1 MRRAAAVPGDDV
13 EDAADR
19 SPATAP
25 GQDGGVYVSVVVPH
39 LNDLIGLEACLSRLT
54 TQTFPAH
61 AYEIIVADNGSTCG
75 ADAVRK
81 VINGRG
87 VLVDVPEKGA
97 GPARNGGM
105 AAAKGSLLAFTD
117 SDCQPDQHWLAE
129 GVKALSDFD
138 FVGGRM
144 EVLVDDLA
152 HMTSVEAFER
162 VFAFDNEKYVRK
174 KNFTVTANL
183 FAHRKIFEDCGGF
196 KTGVSEDLEWSHRA
210 AAGGY
215 RLGYA
220 AAAIV
225 GHPARRTWPE
235 LRRKWERLNFETYG
249 LSAGAP
255 FRRLKWLTRSL
266 LLPPSVIVHAGRA
279 FTSPELFTL
288 GQRLGAVRI
297 LAALRLWRFADSLR
311 LAAKAA

>member
-1 MRRAAAVPGDDV
+1 M

-25 GQDGGVYVSVVVPH
+25 GQEDGVLVSVIVPH
-39 LNDLIGLEACLSRLT
+39 FNDLIGLEACLSGLT
-54 TQTFPAH
+54 AQTFPADR
-61 AYEIIVADNGSTCG
+61 YEIIVADNGSTCG
-75 ADAVRK
+75 PDAVRQ
-81 VINGRG
+81 VIDGRA
-87 VLVDVPEKGA
+87 VMVQVAEKGA
-97 GPARNGGM
+97 GPARNGGI
-105 AAAKGSLLAFTD
+105 AAANGYLLAFTD
-117 SDCQPDQHWLAE
+117 SDCQPDRRWLAE
-129 GVKALSDFD
+129 GVKALSDYD

-144 EVLVDDLA
+144 EVLVDDLD
-152 HMTSVEAFER
+152 HMTPVEAFER
-162 VFAFDNEKYVRK
+162 VFAFENEKYVLK
-174 KNFTVTANL
+174 KGFTVTANL
-183 FAHRKIFEDCGGF
+183 FAHRKIFDDRGGF

-255 FRRLKWLTRSL
+255 FRKLKWLGRSL
-266 LLPPSVIVHAGRA
+266 LLPPSIVIHARRA

-288 GQRLGAVRI
+288 KQRLGAVQT
-297 LAALRLWRFADSLR
+297 LAVLRLWRFADALR

>member
-1 MRRAAAVPGDDV
+1 V

-19 SPATAP
+19 FPAAAP
-25 GQDGGVYVSVVVPH
+25 GQDGGVYVSVIIPH
-39 LNDLIGLEACLSRLT
+39 LNDLSGLEACLSRLT
-54 TQTFPAH
+54 GQTFPTD
-61 AYEIIVADNGSTCG
+61 AYQIIVADNGSTCG
-75 ADAVRK
+75 AEAVRK

-87 VLVDVPEKGA
+87 VLVEVPDKGA
-97 GPARNGGM
+97 GPARNGGI

-117 SDCQPDQHWLAE
+117 SDCQPDPHWLAE
-129 GVKALSDFD
+129 GVKALSEFD

-144 EVLVDDLA
+144 EVLVGDLTA
-152 HMTSVEAFER
+152 MTPVEAFER
-162 VFAFDNEKYVRK
+162 VFAFENEKYVLK

-183 FAHRKIFEDCGGF
+183 FAHRTIFEDCGGF
-196 KTGVSEDLEWSHRA
+196 KTGVSEDLEWSRRA
-210 AAGGY
+210 VAGGY

-249 LSAGAP
+249 LSAGKP
-255 FRRLKWLTRSL
+255 FRRLKWLGRSL
-266 LLPPSVIVHAGRA
+266 LLPPSVIIHAGRA

-288 GQRLGAVRI
+288 KQRLGAVQT
-297 LAALRLWRFADSLR
+297 LAVLRLWRFTDSLR

>member
-1 MRRAAAVPGDDV
+1 M

-25 GQDGGVYVSVVVPH
+25 SQEDGVYVSVIVPH
-39 LNDLIGLEACLSRLT
+39 LNDLSGLEACLSRLT
-54 TQTFPAH
+54 AQTLPAD
-61 AYEIIVADNGSTCG
+61 AYQIIVADNGSTCG
-75 ADAVRK
+75 AEAVRK

-87 VLVDVPEKGA
+87 VLVEVAEKGA
-97 GPARNGGM
+97 GPARNGGI

-117 SDCQPDQHWLAE
+117 IGDCQPRTRNWLAE
-129 GVKALSDFD
+129 GVKALSDYD

-144 EVLVDDLA
+144 EVLVGDLA
-152 HMTSVEAFER
+152 DMTPVEAFER
-162 VFAFDNEKYVRK
+162 VFAFENEKYVLK
-174 KNFTVTANL
+174 KGFTVTANL

-196 KTGVSEDLEWSHRA
+196 KTGVSEDLEWSRRA
-210 AAGGY
+210 VAGGY

-220 AAAIV
+220 GAAIV

-255 FRRLKWLTRSL
+255 FRKLKWLGRSL
-266 LLPPSVIVHAGRA
+266 LLPPSVIIHARRA

-288 GQRLGAVRI
+288 KQRFGAVQT
-297 LAALRLWRFADSLR
+297 LAVLRLWRFADSLR

>member
-1 MRRAAAVPGDDV
+1 M

-19 SPATAP
+19 SSATALGRNGP
-25 GQDGGVYVSVVVPH
+25 YVSVIVPH
-39 LNDLIGLEACLSRLT
+39 LNDLSGLEACLSRLT
-54 TQTFPAH
+54 DQTFPAD
-61 AYEIIVADNGSTCG
+61 AYQIIIADNGSTCG

-87 VLVDVPEKGA
+87 LLVEVPEKGA
-97 GPARNGGM
+97 GPARNGGI
-105 AAAKGSLLAFTD
+105 AAAGGSLLAFTD
-117 SDCQPDQHWLAE
+117 SDCQPDRHWLAE
-129 GVKALSDFD
+129 GVKALSEFD

-144 EVLVDDLA
+144 EVLVGDLVE
-152 HMTSVEAFER
+152 MTPVEAFER
-162 VFAFDNEKYVRK
+162 VFAFENEKYVRK

-196 KTGVSEDLEWSHRA
+196 KTGVSEDLEWSRRA
-210 AAGGY
+210 VAGGF

-220 AAAIV
+220 GAAIV

-249 LSAGAP
+249 LSAGTR
-255 FRRLKWLTRSL
+255 FRRLKWLFRSL
-266 LLPPSVIVHAGRA
+266 MLPPSVVIHARRA
-279 FTSPELFTL
+279 FTSAELFTL
-288 GQRLGAVRI
+288 KQRLGAVRI
-297 LAALRLWRFADSLR
+297 LAVLRLWRFADSLR